1 MLCAWWSFFI
11 YFSTNGGFLKL
22 QIPISLTHIFGINQ
36 TCHLTNLPKSRR
48 NGLSIIPL
56 LAEPVVIMLCAT
68 NKWFQPLAIE
78 IDKQANTT
86 NDYCM
91 PSYLSM
97 TWRKCSGRTKVDLCF
112 NFSFWTY
119 AAFKRMKKS
128 AASNFQTIRHSTTCL
143 QNGRLGV
150 KIVEL
155 QVSKSCIVQS
165 LCERERGKTD
175 SEPLFIG
182 HIPQEKLYRIRP
194 HNNQFGWKKNAGELS
209 SDKGL

>member
-1 MLCAWWSFFI
+1 MLCTWWSFFN
-11 YFSTNGGFLKL
+11 YFLLKGFLNL
-22 QIPISLTHIFGINQ
+22 QIPILLTHLFGICQ

-56 LAEPVVIMLCAT
+56 LAKPVVIVLCAT

-112 NFSFWTY
+112 NFSFWNLRTQLSRGGKKVLQ
-119 AAFKRMKKS
+119 AIFKQSCVRLRVYRM
-128 AASNFQTIRHSTTCL
+128 
-143 QNGRLGV
+143 V
-150 KIVEL
+150 DWV
-155 QVSKSCIVQS
+155 
-165 LCERERGKTD
+165 
-175 SEPLFIG
+175 
-182 HIPQEKLYRIRP
+182 
-194 HNNQFGWKKNAGELS
+194 
-209 SDKGL
+209 